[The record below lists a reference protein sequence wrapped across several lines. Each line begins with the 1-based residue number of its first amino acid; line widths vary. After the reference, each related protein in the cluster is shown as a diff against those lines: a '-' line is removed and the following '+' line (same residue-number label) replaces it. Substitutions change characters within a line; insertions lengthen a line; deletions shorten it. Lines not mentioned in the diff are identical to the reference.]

1 MKIMVA
7 FDGSELS
14 RKALAESQK
23 RAKALNAELHL
34 FTAAGNGNGNGNGD
48 KVKPARMNS
57 GLKDAEMMCKAC
69 GIDCKIEMSD
79 EKLTPAQAIVKYATE
94 NHIDEIVIG
103 LRKRSQIGKL
113 LFGSTSRQVIL
124 EAPCPVLTVK

>member
-1 MKIMVA
+1 MNIMVA

-14 RKALAESQK
+14 QKALAEAQK
-23 RAKALNAELHL
+23 RAKALKAELHV
-34 FTAAGNGNGNGNGD
+34 FTAAGNGNGD
-48 KVKPARMNS
+48 KIKQTQMNT
-57 GLKDAEMMCKAC
+57 GLKDAEMMCRAC

-79 EKLTPAQAIVKYATE
+79 EKLSAAQAIVKYAAE

-103 LRKRSQIGKL
+103 LRKRSHIGKL
-113 LFGSTSRQVIL
+113 LFGSTSREVIL

>member
-14 RKALAESQK
+14 QKALAEAQK
-23 RAKALNAELHL
+23 RAKALKAELHV
-34 FTAAGNGNGNGNGD
+34 FTAAGNGSGD
-48 KVKPARMNS
+48 KIKQTRMNT
-57 GLKDAEMMCKAC
+57 GLKDAEMMCRAC

-79 EKLTPAQAIVKYATE
+79 EKLSAAQAIVKYAAE

-103 LRKRSQIGKL
+103 LRRRSHIGKL
-113 LFGSTSRQVIL
+113 LFGSTSREVIL